1 MAAETAKERLERL
14 KTEVKTAEKRYA
26 QWAEQFKVDRLEDFV
41 VKSLQRQLPGIDGKP
56 TDKFGKDYYIV
67 NLLGPSL
74 DARIPAL
81 MFQVPHAIVT
91 AKEPLSDDPQEA
103 PAPPGA
109 PGMGMAPPMGL
120 PPEIMAQAAAMGLP
134 VPAMGPPPHPP
145 PTADQKAKLRE
156 DLLNTTIQ
164 SPASGF
170 KAATEFAIRE
180 AFFRF
185 GMVEVIFTADY
196 EPTRKAS
203 DPEKPESH
211 EGQEGLEAK
220 PEDAV
225 DPAAPDPAK
234 VPKRIPKQGTER
246 VKVKRIPARQVLVS
260 ANSKNALE
268 ECEWVGY
275 WEWVYVGDVK
285 KNPNY
290 KNRTAIKEDWISGAP
305 GLEADRDKEASKADG
320 YREIPAPSQGMVKVL
335 KLWHCREMKKYV
347 WIEGSE
353 EFLQDGK
360 ELSFINLAALKFEE
374 ILDQFLPVPVCYN
387 WTGSQIA
394 YNETRDTMR
403 THRRRANRAFAYT
416 KGAFGEEELAKLTS
430 GQDMAFASTENE
442 NQPVTSAI
450 VPVQMAPMDP
460 IHKDEVQLTLNEL
473 MQVTK
478 AGSEQRAVAGTGTAT
493 AANIAQ
499 LNKQVQDS
507 SDRDRVAAFIEKICL
522 IILKTIEENFTL
534 PIVLKTTVDLGTAG
548 AQAEADKQTAVWR
561 KIEADQLGSLDYE
574 VSIDV
579 ESLSP
584 PNSTIKAQQATAM
597 LATLSNP
604 NVLTIFAMPEA
615 EPFVRK
621 YLQTQGYRSEEEV
634 EAIIGIARAFIAM
647 QQQAAAQ
654 AAAAEAASKMPAGA
668 PTPPAGAPA
677 PPGMDPMA
685 GLAGLTGL
693 PQ

>member
-1 MAAETAKERLERL
+1 MPAETSADRLERL

-41 VKSLQRQLPGIDGKP
+41 VKSMQRQLPGTDGKP
-56 TDKFGKDYYIV
+56 SDKFGKDYYIV
-67 NLLGPSL
+67 NMLSPAL

-81 MFQVPHAIVT
+81 MYQVPHAIVT
-91 AKEPLSDDPQEA
+91 AKEPLADDPQPAQA
-103 PAPPGA
+103 PAGGLPGA
-109 PGMGMAPPMGL
+109 MPGPMGL
-120 PPEIMAQAAAMGLP
+120 PPELAALAAGAGLP
-134 VPAMGPPPHPP
+134 MPAPPPPP
-145 PTADQKAKLRE
+145 PTAEQKAKLRE

-164 SPASGF
+164 SAASGF
-170 KAATEFAIRE
+170 KAATEFCIRE
-180 AFFRF
+180 TFFRF
-185 GMVEVIFTADY
+185 GLAEVIFTAEY
-196 EPTRKAS
+196 ESTKKAA
-203 DPEKPESH
+203 DPEKPESDA
-211 EGQEGLEAK
+211 GQEGLEAA
-220 PEDAV
+220 PDDAV
-225 DPAAPDPAK
+225 EPDASAPDADK
-234 VPKRIPKQGTER
+234 IPKRIPKQGSER

-285 KNPNY
+285 KNPNF
-290 KNRTAIKEDWISGAP
+290 KNRTAIKDDWISGAP
-305 GLEADRDKEASKADG
+305 GLESDRDQEASKADG
-320 YREIPAPSQGMVKVL
+320 YREIPAPSQGMVKL
-335 KLWHCREMKKYV
+335 IKLWHCREMKKYV

-360 ELSFINLAALKFEE
+360 ELAFINLAALKFEE

-394 YNETRDTMR
+394 YNETRDTQR
-403 THRRRANRAFAYT
+403 THRRRANRNFAYSG
-416 KGAFGEEELAKLTS
+416 GAFESEELAKLTS
-430 GQDMAFASTENE
+430 GQDMAFAKTNDGHMASN
-442 NQPVTSAI
+442 AI

-460 IHKDEVQLTLNEL
+460 VHRDEVQLTLNEL

-478 AGSEQRAVAGTGTAT
+478 AGSEQKGVASDSTAT

-507 SDRDRVAAFIEKICL
+507 ADRDKVAAFLEKLCM
-522 IILKTIEENFTL
+522 IILKTIEQNFTL
-534 PIVLKTTVDLGTAG
+534 PQVIKTTVDLGTAG

-561 KIEADQLGSLDYE
+561 KIEMDTLGDLDYE
-574 VSIDV
+574 VTIDV

-604 NVLTIFAMPEA
+604 NVLTLFGIPEA
-615 EPFVRK
+615 EPFIRK
-621 YLQTQGYRSEEEV
+621 YLQTQGFRSEEEV
-634 EAIIGIARAFIAM
+634 QGIMATARAFLAIQ
-647 QQQAAAQ
+647 QQQAQMAMMAKAGPPQ
-654 AAAAEAASKMPAGA
+654 PAGA
-668 PTPPAGAPA
+668 APA

-685 GLAGLTGL
+685 ALGNLTGQ
-693 PQ
+693 PA